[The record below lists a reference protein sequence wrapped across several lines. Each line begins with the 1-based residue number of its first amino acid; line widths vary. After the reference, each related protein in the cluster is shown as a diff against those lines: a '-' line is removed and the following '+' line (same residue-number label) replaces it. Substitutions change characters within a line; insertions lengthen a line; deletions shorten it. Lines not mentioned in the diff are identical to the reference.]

1 MGKRVISR
9 ARGKGG
15 PSYKSPSHR
24 FVSKP
29 SYAFDGS
36 AKIVDIV
43 HDPARS
49 TPLAKVM
56 TSDNKTVYIL
66 AAEGIKVGDDIIKGN
81 VLTPGNILQLKDMP
95 KGAHVYG
102 IEVTPGSG
110 PKLCRSAGST
120 AIIVNQEPNKTI
132 INLPSRGLKDMHSSC
147 FATFGT
153 PASAGRKDKLFA
165 KAGQVFWAKAARNKL
180 WPRSSANKM
189 NAVDH
194 PFGGRAKP
202 GCPKSL
208 PKNAPPGQK
217 VGSFGSSRTGRK
229 KR

>member
-9 ARGKGG
+9 ARGAGG
-15 PSYKSPSHR
+15 PRYRSPGHR

-29 SYAFDGS
+29 SYAFDG
-36 AKIVDIV
+36 AVKVLDII

-56 TSDNKTVYIL
+56 TSDNRMIYIL
-66 AAEGIKVGDDIIKGN
+66 AAEGTKVGDSIMKGN
-81 VLTPGNILQLKDMP
+81 VATSGNVLQLKDIP
-95 KGAHVYG
+95 KGSHVYG

-120 AIIVNQEPNKTI
+120 AIIVNQEPDKTI
-132 INLPSRGLKDMHSSC
+132 IKLPSRGLMDMHPNC
-147 FATFGT
+147 FATFGM
-153 PASAGRKDKLFA
+153 PASAGRKDKKFA
-165 KAGQVFWAKAARNKL
+165 KAGQVFWAKRARNKL

-194 PFGGRAKP
+194 PFGGRAHP

-217 VGSFGSSRTGRK
+217 CGSFGSSRTGRK